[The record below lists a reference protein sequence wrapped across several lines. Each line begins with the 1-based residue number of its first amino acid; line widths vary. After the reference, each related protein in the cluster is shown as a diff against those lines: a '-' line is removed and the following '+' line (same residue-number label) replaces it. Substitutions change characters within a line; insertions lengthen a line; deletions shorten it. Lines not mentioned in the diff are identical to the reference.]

1 MLEAMYLVLTLFLM
15 TILKLG
21 SQNIVN
27 YCCLHHEQSQL
38 SAVSYVNTLSNIKPL
53 CFVIISNRFGKM
65 HFMGKQEDSLVMAL
79 QQHCYFT
86 AE

>member
-1 MLEAMYLVLTLFLM
+1 MM
-15 TILKLG
+15 TVLKLG

-38 SAVSYVNTLSNIKPL
+38 LAVSYVNTSPL
-53 CFVIISNRFGKM
+53 CFVIKSNRFGKM